1 MLGND
6 IIDIKE
12 AKRTSNWQR
21 KGFLDKVF
29 SSYEQKEIQE
39 SLDPFYLVWR
49 LWSMKESAYKVS
61 IQSGLERSFN
71 PSSIQ
76 CTIIS
81 SQVGL
86 ISIGG
91 LSLYSETKVSEDYIL
106 SLVNSINNQKIITK
120 VLKIPAQNLQVQQ
133 EVLHQ
138 QILAQVSTDY
148 NYDKDDLR
156 IQKTNLNVPYI
167 SHKNKKIASHISI
180 SHHGKYGVF
189 SLKSNLNS

>member
-12 AKRTSNWQR
+12 ARRTSNWQR
-21 KGFLDKVF
+21 KGFLDKAF
-29 SSYEQKEIQE
+29 TSNEQKVIKE
-39 SLDPFYLVWR
+39 SLNPFYLVWR
-49 LWSMKESAYKVS
+49 FWSMKESAYKVS
-61 IQSGLERSFN
+61 IQFGLGRSFN

-81 SQVGL
+81 SEVGL
-86 ISIGG
+86 ISIGD
-91 LSLYSETKVSEDYIL
+91 LCLYSETMVSKDYIL
-106 SLVNSINNQKIITK
+106 SLVSSIYTDKISTK
-120 VLKIPAQNLQVQQ
+120 VLKIPALNLHMQK

-138 QILAQVSTDY
+138 QILAQVSTEY
-148 NYDKDDLR
+148 NYDKDYLR
-156 IQKTNLNVPYI
+156 VQKTNLNVPYI

-189 SLKSNLNS
+189 SLSSKLNS

>member
-12 AKRTSNWQR
+12 ARRTSNWQR
-21 KGFLDKVF
+21 KGFLDKAF
-29 SSYEQKEIQE
+29 TSNEQKVIKE
-39 SLDPFYLVWR
+39 SLNPFYLVWR
-49 LWSMKESAYKVS
+49 FWSMKESAYKVS
-61 IQSGLERSFN
+61 IQFGLGRSFN

-81 SQVGL
+81 SEVGL
-86 ISIGG
+86 ISIGD
-91 LSLYSETKVSEDYIL
+91 LSLYSETKVSKDYIL
-106 SLVNSINNQKIITK
+106 SLVSSINTNKITTK
-120 VLKIPAQNLQVQQ
+120 VLKIPALNLHMQK

-138 QILAQVSTDY
+138 QIIAQVSKEY
-148 NYDKDDLR
+148 NYDKDYLR
-156 IQKTNLNVPYI
+156 VQKTNLNVPYI

-189 SLKSNLNS
+189 SLSSKLNS